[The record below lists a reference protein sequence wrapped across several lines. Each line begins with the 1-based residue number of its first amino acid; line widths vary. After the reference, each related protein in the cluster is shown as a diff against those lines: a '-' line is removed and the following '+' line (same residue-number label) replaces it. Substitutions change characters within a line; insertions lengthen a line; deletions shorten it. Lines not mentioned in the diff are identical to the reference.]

1 MASVAYPADSR
12 KEARTME
19 FKQVVGNRRSIRF
32 FDPDKPV
39 EREKIQTILE
49 TARLASSAVNAH
61 WLRAIVVERDKIPP
75 EKLAQL
81 KTPVAALT
89 LDLAPVHI
97 YFFVDL
103 GIVNKVKG
111 SRLKELVDVG
121 ALAPTHGWSHKFVDD
136 FVYPQILEPMTKNL
150 QGYIGAAFADA
161 GGAAQNALLA
171 AFDEGLGACLNTPNP
186 MLTKQVFGVPDDWQS
201 LWVMLVGYPAE
212 SADGGGQRPRPDFE
226 ELYFEGEYGKP
237 FKRDQKVVEKLKKA
251 KMIQDPAPLP
261 GRMDEIRRLAEQ
273 FDLPM

>member
-1 MASVAYPADSR
+1 
-12 KEARTME
+12 ME

-39 EREKIQTILE
+39 EREKIQVILE
-49 TARLASSAVNAH
+49 TARLASCAVNAH
-61 WLRAIVVERDKIPP
+61 WLRAIVVERDRIPAD
-75 EKLAQL
+75 KLNQL

-103 GIVNKVKG
+103 GIVNKIKG
-111 SRLKELVDVG
+111 SRLRELVDAG

-161 GGAAQNALLA
+161 GGAAHCALLA

-186 MLTKQVFGVPDDWQS
+186 ALTKQVFGVPDDWHS
-201 LWVMLVGYPAE
+201 LWVMLVGYPSE
-212 SADGGGQRPRPDFE
+212 SPDGGGQRPRPEFE
-226 ELYFEGEYGKP
+226 ELYFDGEYGKP
-237 FKRDQKVVEKLKKA
+237 FKRDAKVVDQLKKA
-251 KMIQDPAPLP
+251 KMLQAPAPLP
-261 GRMDEIRRLAEQ
+261 GRMDEIKRLAQEY
-273 FDLPM
+273 DLPM

>member
-1 MASVAYPADSR
+1 M
-12 KEARTME
+12 
-19 FKQVVGNRRSIRF
+19 VGRRRSIRF
-32 FDPDKPV
+32 FEPDKPV
-39 EREKIQTILE
+39 EREKIQVILE
-49 TARLASSAVNAH
+49 TARLASCAVNAH

-75 EKLAQL
+75 EKLSQL

-97 YFFVDL
+97 YFFCDL
-103 GIVNKVKG
+103 GVVNRIKG
-111 SRLKELVDVG
+111 SRLRELVDAG

-150 QGYIGAAFADA
+150 QGYLAAAMADA

-186 MLTKQVFGVPDDWQS
+186 MLTKQVFGVPDDWIS
-201 LWVMLVGYPAE
+201 LWVMVVGYPAE
-212 SADGGGQRPRPDFE
+212 SWEAGGQRPRPPFE

-237 FKRDQKVVEKLKKA
+237 YPRDLAVVERLTKQ
-251 KMIQDPAPLP
+251 KMFQTPAPLP
-261 GRMDEIRRLAEQ
+261 NRRDEIRKLAEKYG
-273 FDLPM
+273 LPE